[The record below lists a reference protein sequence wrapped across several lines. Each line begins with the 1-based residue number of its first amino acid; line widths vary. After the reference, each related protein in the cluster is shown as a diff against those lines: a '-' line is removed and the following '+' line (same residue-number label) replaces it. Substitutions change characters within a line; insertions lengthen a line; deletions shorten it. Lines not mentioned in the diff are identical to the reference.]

1 MKLSSTSALVLLW
14 SGREHLRGRA
24 ARAYFDRLDLEE
36 GRTLR
41 DRCEA
46 VCPYYAEVI
55 RNRKHGVLN
64 FIGQA
69 LAAAGD
75 EPAQVVIAGAGLDPL
90 GLELAERHPDVAV
103 FEIDRENMDVKQ
115 KLFREGGATQ
125 GPHVSQASEPAQSW
139 GSSQGSQKPQE
150 HQASH
155 TPSVALVTA
164 DLADA
169 AAVRRGLVE
178 AGWRPGRFTVLLLE
192 GVSYYLAPEA
202 LRALVA
208 TVRPDAFVV
217 EYLKPAAAIASD
229 RAAIPEQVFGVI
241 AQACALP
248 EIRRHDTTTLRALLD
263 EADEGDKAGER
274 RGGGLTVV
282 ARHGMAAL
290 ERQRTDANRFFAT
303 EDSGWIEVALMVRSR
318 NAAGG

>member
-14 SGREHLRGRA
+14 SGQEHLRGRA

-69 LAAAGD
+69 LVGAGD

-90 GLELAERHPDVAV
+90 GLELAERHPEIAV
-103 FEIDRENMDVKQ
+103 FEIDRENMDVKHR
-115 KLFREGGATQ
+115 LFTEVDASRN
-125 GPHVSQASEPAQSW
+125 PQA
-139 GSSQGSQKPQE
+139 PQVR
-150 HQASH
+150 
-155 TPSVALVTA
+155 PVALVTA

-169 AAVRRGLVE
+169 AAVRRGLAA
-178 AGWRPGRFTVLLLE
+178 AGWRPGRFTVMLLE
-192 GVSYYLAPEA
+192 GVSYYLAPEV
-202 LRALVA
+202 LQALVA
-208 TVRPDAFVV
+208 GVAPDAFVV
-217 EYLKPAAAIASD
+217 EYLKPAASIASD
-229 RAAIPEQVFGVI
+229 RAVIPEQVFGLI
-241 AQACALP
+241 AQVCALP
-248 EIRRHDTTTLRALLD
+248 EIRRHDATTLRVLLD
-263 EADEGDKAGER
+263 DGGDD
-274 RGGGLTVV
+274 GLVVV
-282 ARHGMAAL
+282 ARQGMTTL
-290 ERQRTDANRFFAT
+290 ERQRTGANRFFAT

-318 NAAGG
+318 SAPGD